1 VIKRNWGAAMEFSI
15 DYLSFFVVQAEDK
28 ETNATKAFKHY
39 QTLNEESY
47 KESDLKGF
55 LNSEFARIAK
65 RKVEKNPNTDQAPT
79 KIGHFVVEP
88 GYELDSNPN
97 YNLFQYILTADTK
110 GDFQDQCDG
119 LVRLYMEA
127 SSVRG
132 GAFIIS
138 RAKLPKYTEAS
149 FLFVMKCDFEPN
161 IARISD
167 EKNLISQVEMA
178 ISARN
183 IKSIQYPYM
192 PEPGMIE
199 EGELKIHQASH
210 ARYFEDFLKFISYE
224 KSMPEIMNEQM
235 SNMVY
240 EYIEQKYP
248 DKEDEERKEE
258 VASLEV
264 WAASEKRVL
273 QKKWEP
279 EQVIEATTQL
289 IEQKEDIELKFKLD
303 GISVKALLADYG
315 GQLHITQLNGRYVI
329 LIEGDVIQFE
339 KGVSPVEL
347 LNPPQLHDVIDQI
360 KLRMKEE

>member
-1 VIKRNWGAAMEFSI
+1 MEFTI
-15 DYLSFFVVQAEDK
+15 EYLSFFVVQAEDK
-28 ETNATKAFKHY
+28 ETNAAKAFRHY
-39 QTLNEESY
+39 QTLNQESY
-47 KESDLKGF
+47 QESNLKGF

-79 KIGHFVVEP
+79 KIGHFIVEP

-97 YNLFQYILTADTK
+97 YNLLQTMITADTK

-119 LVRLYMEA
+119 LVRVYMDT

-138 RAKLPKYTEAS
+138 RAKLPKYTEVP
-149 FLFVMKCDFEPN
+149 FLFIMKCDFEPN

-192 PEPGMIE
+192 PEPGMLE
-199 EGELKIHQASH
+199 ERELKIHQSSH

-248 DKEDEERKEE
+248 DKENEERKEE

-273 QKKWEP
+273 QRKWEP
-279 EQVIEATTQL
+279 EQVMEATAQL
-289 IEQKEDIELKFKLD
+289 VEQKEDIELKFKLE
-303 GISVKALLADYG
+303 GISVKALLSQYG
-315 GQLHITQLNGRYVI
+315 EQIHITRLNNRYVI
-329 LIEGDVIQFE
+329 LIEGEALQFE

-347 LNPPQLHDVIDQI
+347 LDPPQLDVVIEQI
-360 KLRMKEE
+360 KLKMRNEE

>member
-1 VIKRNWGAAMEFSI
+1 MEFTI

-28 ETNATKAFKHY
+28 ETNATKAFRHY
-39 QTLNEESY
+39 QTLNQESY
-47 KESDLKGF
+47 MESDLKAF
-55 LNSEFARIAK
+55 LNSEFARIAR
-65 RKVEKNPNTDQAPT
+65 RKVEKNPNSEQAPT
-79 KIGHFVVEP
+79 KIGHFIVEP
-88 GYELDSNPN
+88 EYELDSNPN
-97 YNLFQYILTADTK
+97 YNLFQTILTADTK
-110 GDFQDQCDG
+110 SDFQDQCDG
-119 LVRLYMEA
+119 LVRLYMDT

-132 GAFIIS
+132 GALIIS

-149 FLFVMKCDFEPN
+149 FLFIMKCDFEPN

-199 EGELKIHQASH
+199 ERELKIHQSSH
-210 ARYFEDFLKFISYE
+210 ARYFEDFLHFISYE
-224 KSMPEIMNEQM
+224 KSMPEIINEQM

-248 DKEDEERKEE
+248 DREDAERKEE

-273 QKKWEP
+273 QRKWEP
-279 EQVIEATTQL
+279 EQVMEATLQM

-303 GISVKALLADYG
+303 GIGIKALLSQYG
-315 GQLHITQLNGRYVI
+315 DQIHITRLNNRYVI
-329 LIEGDVIQFE
+329 LIEGEALQFE

-347 LNPPQLHDVIDQI
+347 LDPPQLYDVM
-360 KLRMKEE
+360 KLIEKKMKEED